1 MPKIRA
7 LTEAGRNAE
16 ADRALDADICR
27 TLRVQMCEKRLTK
40 REVARRLG
48 VTDKTVH
55 SRIEHAG
62 SMTIQQYRDMCR
74 AIGLE
79 VTI

>member
-16 ADRALDADICR
+16 ADRKLDADICR
-27 TLRVQMCEKRLTK
+27 TFRVQMCDHRMTK
-40 REVARRLG
+40 CEVALKLVISR
-48 VTDKTVH
+48 VTVH
-55 SRIEHAG
+55 RRFEHAG

-74 AIGLE
+74 VIGVE
-79 VTI
+79 VRL